1 MADEEEVEVLE
12 EKKGGLVKI
21 LLFVTIALL
30 LIIISVGATLFLS
43 GFFDPKPVVVD
54 EEGNLVTQDI
64 DGEDAEEEVDPNA
77 PKPLIKMS
85 KETPEGQ
92 KFDQLYNELDRGFTI
107 NLAGSKKFV
116 QFSMGFMTHY
126 DQRIVDFVYKHE
138 MAIRSAIIMEVSS
151 HQQDQLVTVAD
162 KQKLADSLKTRMN
175 QVLTGYEDFGGIEEV
190 FFTEFVIQ

>member
-1 MADEEEVEVLE
+1 MADEEEVEVVE
-12 EKKGGLVKI
+12 EKKGSLVKI

-54 EEGNLVTQDI
+54 EEGNVVTQEI
-64 DGEDAEEEVDPNA
+64 DGKAAEEEVDPNA
-77 PKPLIKMS
+77 PKPLIKTS

-151 HQQDQLVTVAD
+151 HQQDQLVTAAD
-162 KQKLADSLKTRMN
+162 KQKLADTLKTRMN

>member
-1 MADEEEVEVLE
+1 
-12 EKKGGLVKI
+12 
-21 LLFVTIALL
+21 
-30 LIIISVGATLFLS
+30 
-43 GFFDPKPVVVD
+43 
-54 EEGNLVTQDI
+54 
-64 DGEDAEEEVDPNA
+64 
-77 PKPLIKMS
+77 
-85 KETPEGQ
+85 
-92 KFDQLYNELDRGFTI
+92 TI